1 MTLPAMCVKAQS
13 TNSFST
19 VSTDIHRGVLV
30 AEIARSS
37 RHMNSLYRN
46 VKDVNHMKANTA
58 TMSNIES
65 SINALTEP
73 ISVPNIIGNGPIMT
87 IPPPFVLEFDLL
99 PRRAG
104 MNADMNASANPAKT
118 RTNPI

>member
-1 MTLPAMCVKAQS
+1 MTLPAMRVKAQS
-13 TNSFST
+13 TNNFST
-19 VSTDIHRGVLV
+19 VSTNILRGVLV
-30 AEIARSS
+30 AKIARSS

-65 SINALTEP
+65 SISALTEP
-73 ISVPNIIGNGPIMT
+73 LSVPNIIGNGPIMI

-99 PRRAG
+99 PRRTG